1 MFENVARQYY
11 GIGKYSVHELTGP
24 GAFGRAYLRSVA
36 LSSSPS
42 SSSPL
47 LYPSTTKTATA
58 TTTTKTKNNP
68 TAADKEAR
76 QGYRRRHDEF
86 VQLSSAALQL
96 YPFLG
101 KYNSTDAYYS
111 DFKPMSRLN
120 AGALSQSRI
129 VQHKCMEC
137 SWSRSSYPNGNNYSN
152 MYSAKKIYCEDA
164 PSLIYTTT

>member
-1 MFENVARQYY
+1 MIQIIIENVARQYY
-11 GIGKYSVHELTGP
+11 GIGKYTVHELTGP
-24 GAFGRAYLRSVA
+24 GAFGQAYLRSVS

-47 LYPSTTKTATA
+47 LYPSTTKTAKA

-68 TAADKEAR
+68 TAADKE
-76 QGYRRRHDEF
+76 
-86 VQLSSAALQL
+86 AALQL

-120 AGALSQSRI
+120 ARALSQSRI

-152 MYSAKKIYCEDA
+152 MHSAKRIYCEDA